1 MHIYGG
7 EDYETEYRYSIICNT
22 NSVCCN
28 DTCFFIVIG
37 GNKITRGSLEVFAG
51 PMYAG
56 KTTLLLQR
64 VLWLDHQQ
72 KKILV
77 IKPSKDNRYS
87 EDTIV
92 THNQLSYPCISFTE
106 FEEIEDNY
114 NIMPYNYNTICLDEV
129 QFMDTKA
136 TLSSVEIWLRNG
148 VNVIAS
154 GLDQDSRGVPFETT
168 SQLLGLAD
176 LSEKIKAICTV
187 CGKEAT
193 KTYRIK
199 ASGSRVQVGS
209 MGMYEPRCL
218 EHWEP
223 K

>member
-1 MHIYGG
+1 MISRDDI
-7 EDYETEYRYSIICNT
+7 EAFATTKEQQEWWSI
-22 NSVCCN
+22 SVP
-28 DTCFFIVIG
+28 
-37 GNKITRGSLEVFAG
+37 RGSLEVFSG

-77 IKPSKDNRYS
+77 IKPSKDNRYN

-106 FEEIEDNY
+106 FSEIEDNY
-114 NIMPYNYNTICLDEV
+114 NIMPYNYNTVCLDEV
-129 QFMDTKA
+129 QFMDSKDA
-136 TLSSVEIWLRNG
+136 LSSVEMWLRNG
-148 VNVIAS
+148 VNVVAA

-176 LSEKIKAICTV
+176 KSEKIKAICTV

-193 KTYRIK
+193 KTYRVK
-199 ASGSRVQVGS
+199 ASGDRIQVGS

>member
-1 MHIYGG
+1 MISRDDI
-7 EDYETEYRYSIICNT
+7 EAFATTKEQQEWWSI
-22 NSVCCN
+22 SVP
-28 DTCFFIVIG
+28 
-37 GNKITRGSLEVFAG
+37 RGSLEVFAG

-77 IKPSKDNRYS
+77 IKPSKDNRYN

-106 FEEIEDNY
+106 FSEIEDNY
-114 NIMPYNYNTICLDEV
+114 NIMPYNYNTVCLDEV
-129 QFMDTKA
+129 QFMDSKDA
-136 TLSSVEIWLRNG
+136 LSSVEMWLRNG
-148 VNVIAS
+148 VNVVAA

-176 LSEKIKAICTV
+176 KSEKIKAICTV

-193 KTYRIK
+193 KTYRVK
-199 ASGSRVQVGS
+199 ASGDRIQVGS

>member
-1 MHIYGG
+1 MVISKDDIEGLA
-7 EDYETEYRYSIICNT
+7 ETKEQKEWWGVKST
-22 NSVCCN
+22 NM
-28 DTCFFIVIG
+28 
-37 GNKITRGSLEVFAG
+37 TRGSLEVFAG

-77 IKPSKDNRYS
+77 IKPSKDNRYN

-106 FEEIEDNY
+106 FSEIEDNY
-114 NIMPYNYNTICLDEV
+114 NIMPYNYNTVCLDEV
-129 QFMDTKA
+129 QFMDSKDA
-136 TLSSVEIWLRNG
+136 LSSVEMWLRNG
-148 VNVIAS
+148 VNVVAA

-176 LSEKIKAICTV
+176 KSEKIKAICTV

-193 KTYRIK
+193 KTYRVK
-199 ASGSRVQVGS
+199 ASGDRIQVGS

>member
-1 MHIYGG
+1 M
-7 EDYETEYRYSIICNT
+7 
-22 NSVCCN
+22 
-28 DTCFFIVIG
+28 
-37 GNKITRGSLEVFAG
+37 TRGSLEVFAG

-77 IKPSKDNRYS
+77 IKPSKDNRYN

-92 THNQLSYPCISFTE
+92 THNQLSYPCISFSE
-106 FEEIEDNY
+106 FSEIEDNY

-129 QFMDTKA
+129 QFMDPKD

-148 VNVIAS
+148 VNVIAA
-154 GLDQDSRGVPFETT
+154 GLDQDSRGIPFETT

-176 LSEKIKAICTV
+176 ISEKITAICTT

-193 KTYRIK
+193 KTYRVK
-199 ASGSRVQVGS
+199 ASGDRIQVGS

>member
-1 MHIYGG
+1 M
-7 EDYETEYRYSIICNT
+7 S
-22 NSVCCN
+22 
-28 DTCFFIVIG
+28 
-37 GNKITRGSLEVFAG
+37 RGSLEVFAG

-77 IKPSKDNRYS
+77 IKPARDNRYN

-92 THNQLSYPCISFTE
+92 THNQLSYPCISFNE
-106 FEEIEDNY
+106 FSEIEDNY
-114 NIMPYNYNTICLDEV
+114 NIMPYNYNTVCLDEV
-129 QFMDTKA
+129 QFMNTKD

-148 VNVIAS
+148 VNVVAA

-176 LSEKIKAICTV
+176 KSEKIKAICTT

-193 KTYRIK
+193 KTYRVK
-199 ASGSRVQVGS
+199 ASGDRIQVGS

>member
-1 MHIYGG
+1 MVISKDDIEGLA
-7 EDYETEYRYSIICNT
+7 ETKEQKEWWGVKST
-22 NSVCCN
+22 NM
-28 DTCFFIVIG
+28 
-37 GNKITRGSLEVFAG
+37 TRGSLEVFAG

-77 IKPSKDNRYS
+77 IKPSKDNRYN

-92 THNQLSYPCISFTE
+92 THNQLSYPCISFSE
-106 FEEIEDNY
+106 FSEIEDNY
-114 NIMPYNYNTICLDEV
+114 NIMPYNYNTVCLDEV
-129 QFMDTKA
+129 QFMDCKD
-136 TLSSVEIWLRNG
+136 TLSSVEMWLRNG
-148 VNVIAS
+148 VNVIAA
-154 GLDQDSRGVPFETT
+154 GLDQDSRGIPFETT

-176 LSEKIKAICTV
+176 KSEKIKAICTV

-193 KTYRIK
+193 KTYRVK
-199 ASGSRVQVGS
+199 ASGDRIQVGS

>member
-1 MHIYGG
+1 MVISKDDIEGLA
-7 EDYETEYRYSIICNT
+7 ETKEQKEWWGVKST
-22 NSVCCN
+22 NM
-28 DTCFFIVIG
+28 
-37 GNKITRGSLEVFAG
+37 TRGSLEVFAG

-77 IKPSKDNRYS
+77 IKPSKDNRYN

-92 THNQLSYPCISFTE
+92 THNQLSYPCISFSE
-106 FEEIEDNY
+106 FSEIEDNY
-114 NIMPYNYNTICLDEV
+114 NIMPYNYNTVCLDEV
-129 QFMDTKA
+129 QFMDGKD
-136 TLSSVEIWLRNG
+136 TLSSVEMWLRNG
-148 VNVIAS
+148 VNVIAA
-154 GLDQDSRGVPFETT
+154 GLDQDSRGIPFETT

-176 LSEKIKAICTV
+176 KSEKIKAICTV

-193 KTYRIK
+193 KTYRVK
-199 ASGSRVQVGS
+199 ASGDRIQVGS

>member
-1 MHIYGG
+1 MHIQFG
-7 EDYETEYRYSIICNT
+7 EDYETKHRYNSICNT
-22 NSVCCN
+22 DSICCN
-28 DTCFFIVIG
+28 DTCYFISNG
-37 GNKITRGSLEVFAG
+37 GNKITRGTLDVYAG

-56 KTTLLLQR
+56 KTSKLLQR

-77 IKPSKDNRYS
+77 IKPSKDNRYN

-92 THNQLSYPCISFTE
+92 THNQLSYPCISFSE
-106 FEEIEDNY
+106 FSEIEDNY
-114 NIMPYNYNTICLDEV
+114 NIMPYNYNTVCLDEI
-129 QFMDTKA
+129 QFMHTKD
-136 TLSSVEIWLRNG
+136 TLSSVEMWLRNG
-148 VNVIAS
+148 VNVVAA
-154 GLDQDSRGVPFETT
+154 GLDQDSRGIPFETT

-176 LSEKIKAICTV
+176 CVEKIKAICTV
-187 CGKEAT
+187 CGKSAT

-199 ASGSRVQVGS
+199 ATGDRIQVGS

>member
-1 MHIYGG
+1 MISRDDI
-7 EDYETEYRYSIICNT
+7 EAFATTKEQQEWWSI
-22 NSVCCN
+22 SVP
-28 DTCFFIVIG
+28 
-37 GNKITRGSLEVFAG
+37 RGSLEVFAG

-77 IKPSKDNRYS
+77 IKPSKDNRYN

-92 THNQLSYPCISFTE
+92 THNQLSYPCISFSE
-106 FEEIEDNY
+106 FSEIEDNY
-114 NIMPYNYNTICLDEV
+114 NIMPYNYNTVCLDEV
-129 QFMDTKA
+129 QFMDCKD
-136 TLSSVEIWLRNG
+136 TLSSVEMWLRNG
-148 VNVIAS
+148 VNVIAA
-154 GLDQDSRGVPFETT
+154 GLDQDSRGIPFETT

-176 LSEKIKAICTV
+176 KSEKIKAICTV

-193 KTYRIK
+193 KTYRVK
-199 ASGSRVQVGS
+199 ASGDRIQVGS

>member
-1 MHIYGG
+1 VISRDDI
-7 EDYETEYRYSIICNT
+7 EAFATTKEQQEWWSI
-22 NSVCCN
+22 SVP
-28 DTCFFIVIG
+28 
-37 GNKITRGSLEVFAG
+37 RGSLEVFAG

-77 IKPSKDNRYS
+77 IKPSKDNRYN

-106 FEEIEDNY
+106 FSEIEDNY
-114 NIMPYNYNTICLDEV
+114 NIMPYNYNTVCLDEV
-129 QFMDTKA
+129 QFMDSKDA
-136 TLSSVEIWLRNG
+136 LSSVEMWLRNG
-148 VNVIAS
+148 VNVVAA

-176 LSEKIKAICTV
+176 KSEKIKAICTV

-193 KTYRIK
+193 KTYRVK
-199 ASGSRVQVGS
+199 ASGDRIQVGS

>member
-1 MHIYGG
+1 MISRDDI
-7 EDYETEYRYSIICNT
+7 EAFATTKEQQEWWSI
-22 NSVCCN
+22 SVP
-28 DTCFFIVIG
+28 
-37 GNKITRGSLEVFAG
+37 RGSLEVFAG

-77 IKPSKDNRYS
+77 IKPSKDNRYN

-106 FEEIEDNY
+106 FSEIEDNY
-114 NIMPYNYNTICLDEV
+114 NIMPYNYNTVCLDEV
-129 QFMDTKA
+129 QFMDCKD
-136 TLSSVEIWLRNG
+136 TLSSVEMWLRNG
-148 VNVIAS
+148 VNVIAA
-154 GLDQDSRGVPFETT
+154 GLDQDSRGIPFETT

-176 LSEKIKAICTV
+176 KSEKIKAICTV

-193 KTYRIK
+193 KTYRVK
-199 ASGSRVQVGS
+199 ASGDRIQVGS

>member
-1 MHIYGG
+1 MA
-7 EDYETEYRYSIICNT
+7 
-22 NSVCCN
+22 
-28 DTCFFIVIG
+28 
-37 GNKITRGSLEVFAG
+37 RGTLDVYAG

-56 KTTLLLQR
+56 KTSKLLQR
-64 VLWLDHQQ
+64 VLWLDHQS
-72 KKILV
+72 KKVLV
-77 IKPSKDNRYS
+77 VKPAKDNRYN

-92 THNQLSYPCISFTE
+92 THNQLSYPCISFSE
-106 FEEIEDNY
+106 FSEIEDNY
-114 NIMPYNYNTICLDEV
+114 NIMPYNFNTVCLDEI
-129 QFMDTKA
+129 QFMETKD
-136 TLSSVEIWLRNG
+136 TLSSVEMWLRNG
-148 VNVIAS
+148 VNVIAA

-176 LSEKIKAICTV
+176 CVEKIKAICTV
-187 CGKEAT
+187 CGKPAT

-199 ASGSRVQVGS
+199 ASGGRVQVGS

>member
-1 MHIYGG
+1 MVVSKLSN
-7 EDYETEYRYSIICNT
+7 R
-22 NSVCCN
+22 
-28 DTCFFIVIG
+28 
-37 GNKITRGSLEVFAG
+37 ITKSMARGTLDVYAG

-56 KTTLLLQR
+56 KTSKLLQR
-64 VLWLDHQQ
+64 VLWLDHQS
-72 KKILV
+72 KKVLV
-77 IKPSKDNRYS
+77 VKPAKDNRYN

-92 THNQLSYPCISFTE
+92 THNQLSYPCISFNE
-106 FEEIEDNY
+106 FSEIEDNY
-114 NIMPYNYNTICLDEV
+114 NIMPYNFNTVCLDEI
-129 QFMDTKA
+129 QFMETKDTI
-136 TLSSVEIWLRNG
+136 SSVEMWLRNG
-148 VNVIAS
+148 VNVIAA

-176 LSEKIKAICTV
+176 CVEKIKAICTV
-187 CGKEAT
+187 CGKPAT

>member
-1 MHIYGG
+1 MISRDDIEAFATTKEQKEWWG
-7 EDYETEYRYSIICNT
+7 I
-22 NSVCCN
+22 SVP
-28 DTCFFIVIG
+28 
-37 GNKITRGSLEVFAG
+37 RGSLEVFAG

-77 IKPSKDNRYS
+77 IKPSKDNRYN

-92 THNQLSYPCISFTE
+92 THNQLSYPCISFSE
-106 FEEIEDNY
+106 FNEIEDNY
-114 NIMPYNYNTICLDEV
+114 NIMPYNYNTVCLDEV
-129 QFMDTKA
+129 QFMDSKDA
-136 TLSSVEIWLRNG
+136 LSSVEMWLRNG
-148 VNVIAS
+148 VNVVAA

-176 LSEKIKAICTV
+176 KSEKIKAICTV

-193 KTYRIK
+193 KTYRVK
-199 ASGSRVQVGS
+199 ASGDRIQVGS